1 MRYLLPGIIGGGLL
15 FWKWYSSRSSSD
27 STSDTSSIEYD
38 TVLSEIYNNQHEI
51 TKFNNL
57 FGSDTYL
64 PCKCGF
70 PRQVC
75 NSCNSL
81 SNTNFPA
88 NVILFSISNEFE
100 SPASGI
106 PFCFNTPLTVHSID
120 EILLQLD
127 MFVPIQYG
135 TVMIHYPTTQGTQG
149 TQGTELLWCA
159 NTSTEAKNIF
169 PIREL
174 LSRIIQIVECSESLG
189 YYRKPISNIVIH
201 DIDVYLM

>member
-15 FWKWYSSRSSSD
+15 FWKWYSSRGSSD
-27 STSDTSSIEYD
+27 YSSDTSSIEYD
-38 TVLSEIYNNQHEI
+38 TILSEIDNQHEI
-51 TKFNNL
+51 TRFNNL

-75 NSCNSL
+75 NNCNSL
-81 SNTNFPA
+81 SNTSFPA
-88 NVILFSISNEFE
+88 NVILFSVSNEFE
-100 SPASGI
+100 SPTSGI
-106 PFCFNTPLTVHSID
+106 PPFCFNTPLTIHSID
-120 EILLQLD
+120 EIVLQLD

-135 TVMIHYPTTQGTQG
+135 TVMIHYPTTRGTQA
-149 TQGTELLWCA
+149 TELLWCA

-189 YYRKPISNIVIH
+189 YYRKPISNIVVH